1 MKRCTSSGLRSDRRS
16 VVAVWVALS
25 IVPLLGIAALAVDM
39 GYLYVVRNQLQVA
52 VDAAALAG
60 AIELQLDSEGVKDHV
75 MAYAAKN
82 EVFGQPVALQP
93 GDIEIGYWDPRL
105 RIFTPVGGGGRGPS
119 AIRVT
124 ALLTEERGNPV
135 ELFLAGILGH
145 PNADVVASA
154 VAASEGGDTAWD
166 VILVQDV
173 TGSFTAELP
182 DAREAHSL
190 LLDCIA
196 THTSGTSRVG
206 VAAFSGCG
214 ATLAPMQALDVGL
227 DALEAA
233 IESIERCG
241 NRGMPPCQKTNQ
253 AAGLEEAVNMFSA
266 TPSAPADLGQAI
278 VLVSDGKP
286 NPVSGACFPD
296 YYPDGTPFPG
306 NPNKDDLG
314 ELAMQWADVAW
325 EEHGLSIFTVFY
337 NEGNDSEAGAFL
349 AGLARGEGIALE
361 TPDPSELPALLAQV
375 CVSLPVKL
383 VD

>member
-1 MKRCTSSGLRSDRRS
+1 MKRCISRGIRSDRRG
-16 VVAVWVALS
+16 VVGVWMALS
-25 IVPLLGIAALAVDM
+25 LVLLLGIAALAID
-39 GYLYVVRNQLQVA
+39 GSYLYVARNQLQIA
-52 VDAAALAG
+52 VDAAALVG
-60 AIELQLDSEGVKDHV
+60 AVELQLDSDEVKDRA

-82 EVFGQPVALQP
+82 EVFGRPVALKP
-93 GDIEIGYWDPRL
+93 GDIEIGYWDSQL
-105 RIFTPVGGGGRGPS
+105 RIFTPVGGGGGGPA

-124 ALLTEERGNPV
+124 GRLTEERGNPV
-135 ELFLAGILGH
+135 QLFFAGILGH
-145 PNADVVASA
+145 HSADVVASA
-154 VAASEGGDTAWD
+154 VAASEGGDNSWD

-173 TGSFTAELP
+173 TGSFKDELY
-182 DAREAHSL
+182 DAKEAHSL

-214 ATLAPMQALDVGL
+214 TTLAPMQPLDVGL

-233 IESIERCG
+233 IKSIERCG
-241 NRGMPPCQKTNQ
+241 NRGMPPCQNTNQ

-286 NPVSGACFPD
+286 KPHSGACFPD
-296 YYPDGTPFPG
+296 YYPDGTPFPSSPD
-306 NPNKDDLG
+306 NHDLA

-325 EEHGLSIFTVFY
+325 EAHGLSIFTVFY
-337 NEGNDSEAGAFL
+337 NQGNDSEASDFL
-349 AGLARGEGIALE
+349 AGLVRGDGIALE
-361 TPDPSELPALLAQV
+361 TPDPSELPTLLSQI
-375 CVSLPVKL
+375 CVALPVKL